1 MRRKR
6 SLALLMA
13 FMLVLTSIG
22 GFLGSGGA
30 AAQDERPVLQF
41 GSSEADIQSLDPH
54 IATGT
59 QDRTIVD
66 MVFNGLVR
74 YTPGTV
80 TEMEADI
87 AAEMPTATENED
99 GTQTWTVTLRD
110 DVMCQP
116 SETAGTEAY
125 TLTSDD
131 VVFSLEKAANSD
143 TSSYSANYEGWSFAA
158 ADEQTVEITLETPM
172 SETLFLPNISNYS
185 GGFIICQQPFE
196 ALGADAFV
204 TNPVGTGPFMFESY
218 TPQNSVNLV
227 AFDEFFRGTPE
238 LGGVEVRFIADA
250 TSREL
255 GLQSGDLDVIAGLPE
270 AQWAERMNEQEGI
283 VADIFGVGEV
293 LFMNINIEMEPFD
306 DPLVREAVLLAVS
319 RENHIALSG
328 DPVGEAVYSPVPAQL
343 MAGGLTEEEATEAEV
358 IYEQDIERATELME
372 EAGYGEGLEIDLI
385 TSEQDAYRRNY
396 EVLAEE
402 LRQIGITVNLE
413 VVQHQAMHD
422 LIREDE
428 NAITLYIAYRP
439 NADVYLSQFFTQG
452 TEESPNP
459 TNFSKYDVS
468 GLVEEAA
475 TTTDADEQAELWK
488 QANIEIQEN
497 YAGYGMLLVN
507 QVYARSENVDYGHD
521 LTAVINLYPG
531 IDETTTISE

>member
-1 MRRKR
+1 MRRRR
-6 SLALLMA
+6 SIALLMSVL
-13 FMLVLTSIG
+13 LVITSLG
-22 GFLGSGGA
+22 GILSTSGA
-30 AAQDERPVLQF
+30 SAQDERPVLRF

-54 IATGT
+54 VATGT

-74 YTPGTV
+74 YVPGTV
-80 TEMEADI
+80 TDFEADI
-87 AAEMPTATENED
+87 AAELPTATDNDD

-125 TLTSDD
+125 QLTSAD
-131 VVFSLEKAANSD
+131 VVFSMEKAANPDS
-143 TSSYSANYEGWSFAA
+143 SSYSANYEGWTFEAV
-158 ADEQTVEITLETPM
+158 DDQTVEITLEQPL
-172 SETLFLPNISNYS
+172 SETLFLPNVANYS
-185 GGFIICQQPFE
+185 GGFIVCQQPFE
-196 ALGADAFV
+196 ALGADGFV
-204 TNPVGTGPFMFESY
+204 TNPVGTGPFMFEGY

-227 AFDEFFRGTPE
+227 AFDEFFRGAPQ
-238 LGGVEVRFIADA
+238 LGGVEVRFVPDA

-255 GLQSGDLDVIAGLPE
+255 GLQSDDLDVINGLPE

-283 VADIFGVGEV
+283 TADVFGVGEV
-293 LFMNINIEMEPFD
+293 LFVNINVEIEPFD
-306 DPLVREAVLLAVS
+306 DPLVREAVFKAIS

-328 DPVGEAVYSPVPAQL
+328 DPVGEAVFSPVPAQL
-343 MAGGLTEEEATEAEV
+343 MEGGLTEEEATDAGVNVEHDPEGAM
-358 IYEQDIERATELME
+358 ALLE
-372 EAGYGEGLEIDLI
+372 EAGYPDGLEIDLV

-422 LIREDE
+422 LIRQDE
-428 NAITLYIAYRP
+428 NAIVLYVAYRP
-439 NADVYLSQFFTQG
+439 NAHVYLSQFFTAG
-452 TEESPNP
+452 TDDSPNV

-468 GLVEEAA
+468 ELVDQAI
-475 TTTDADEQAELWK
+475 TTTDADEQSELWK
-488 QANIEIQEN
+488 QANIEVMEN
-497 YAGYGMLLVN
+497 YAGTGVLLVN
-507 QVYARSENVDYGHD
+507 QVYARSENVDYGHE